1 MDRRT
6 PCRQRE
12 PPQDPSLLLPRDAC
26 HKFTPSHVG
35 QTVPSRGPVNG
46 SVKPIPVW
54 DNVLLRTALYYLVL
68 GVVFYWLEDL
78 SVGGLG
84 AIAGTSFDAFG
95 AVPSRS
101 DLLSSA
107 ASEGP
112 AARSTI
118 IAMASAFAFA
128 LPVSW
133 IYILTRQ
140 KKGYSQSVVQAL
152 VVLPLVIAGIV
163 VLVKH
168 SLPLAFSLA
177 GIVAAVRF
185 RTNLDDTK
193 DAATVFCVTG
203 IGLASAVEPTVAA
216 ALSVGFNLL
225 AVGLWLTEFGRSPA
239 SLEGRRA
246 QRQLERALTVASRTG
261 TFIAKMDDE
270 VLKSLAPEQL
280 EALADRAWKRKRKM
294 ATEGADTPQ
303 RLFTHLLRVQCP
315 ELDTARP
322 LIEKEFT
329 DLFKD
334 WKYMGAERT
343 EDGGRIAEYGVTLAD
358 TVTSGVVHDVLR
370 GVPGAGVCRV
380 ELR

>member
-1 MDRRT
+1 
-6 PCRQRE
+6 
-12 PPQDPSLLLPRDAC
+12 
-26 HKFTPSHVG
+26 
-35 QTVPSRGPVNG
+35 
-46 SVKPIPVW
+46 
-54 DNVLLRTALYYLVL
+54 
-68 GVVFYWLEDL
+68 
-78 SVGGLG
+78 
-84 AIAGTSFDAFG
+84 
-95 AVPSRS
+95 
-101 DLLSSA
+101 
-107 ASEGP
+107 
-112 AARSTI
+112 
-118 IAMASAFAFA
+118 MASALAFA
-128 LPVSW
+128 LPVAW
-133 IYILTRQ
+133 VYILTRQ

-168 SLPLAFSLA
+168 SIPLAFSLA

-185 RTNLDDTK
+185 RTNLEDTK

-203 IGLASAVEPTVAA
+203 IGLAAAVEPTVAA

-261 TFIAKMDDE
+261 TFVAKMDDE

-280 EALADRAWKRKRKM
+280 EALADRAWKRKKKM
-294 ATEGADTPQ
+294 ATEGADAPQ
-303 RLFTHLLRVQCP
+303 RQFTHLLRVQCP
-315 ELDTARP
+315 ELDPARP
-322 LIEKEFT
+322 LIEKEFD